1 MQPALTFEDVVIER
15 AGRRLLDAV
24 SGQIPERQIT
34 VIAGPSGVG
43 KTTLL
48 RLCNRLEVPDQGRI
62 LYRGSDIA
70 HLDPCAGLSCGI
82 SG

>member
-1 MQPALTFEDVVIER
+1 MPQPALTFEDIIIER

-24 SGQIPERQIT
+24 RAHIPDNQVT

-48 RLCNRLEVPDQGRI
+48 RLCNRLEVPTAAASSTAAVTSPTSTR
-62 LYRGSDIA
+62 
-70 HLDPCAGLSCGI
+70 CG
-82 SG
+82 